1 MQHFELVARVD
12 CQNQLGEGVQWNPR
26 DQAFWWTDILSK
38 KLFQYQLA
46 NQQLTEWD
54 LPDRLGCFAF
64 TKNPQELLCAFASG
78 FAFYSLI
85 DGECDWIAKPEKHW
99 PGNRLN
105 DGRCDRQGRF
115 WAGSITEQQDH
126 PNQSAGLFCLDS
138 QLHLSQHLSGLK
150 ISNALC
156 WNLDSTKI
164 YHADSPSHSIH
175 VYDFDKDTGRL
186 TNQQLFVQLKSAI
199 EPDGAVVDAENC
211 LWNAQWG
218 GSRVIRYR
226 SDATEDCRLVLPV
239 TCPTC
244 VAFGGEDFSLLAV
257 TSARVGLSAEQLQQ
271 QLQAG
276 SLFIYKTPFKGVEE
290 SLFAIDAQ
298 Y

>member
-1 MQHFELVARVD
+1 MEQFELVVIVD
-12 CQNQLGEGVQWNPR
+12 CQNQLGEGVQWTSR
-26 DQAFWWTDILSK
+26 DQSFWWTDIHSK
-38 KLFQYQLA
+38 KLFQYRLIE
-46 NQQLTEWD
+46 QQLTEWD

-64 TKNPQELLCAFASG
+64 TKNSRELLCAFANG
-78 FAFYSLI
+78 FAFYSLV
-85 DGECDWIAKPEKHW
+85 DGECNWIAKPEYQW

-115 WAGSITEQQDH
+115 WAGSITEQQDY
-126 PNQSAGLFCLDS
+126 PNQSAGLYCLDS

-150 ISNALC
+150 ISNTLC
-156 WNLDSTKI
+156 WNLDSNKI

-175 VYDFDKDTGRL
+175 VYDFDKGTGWL
-186 TNQQLFVQLKSAI
+186 TNQQLFAQIESGI
-199 EPDGAVVDAENC
+199 EPDGATIDSENC

-226 SDATEDCRLVLPV
+226 PDSTEDCRLTLPV

-244 VAFGGEDFSLLAV
+244 VAFGGDDLSLLAV

-271 QLQAG
+271 QPQAG